1 MHRHQCQDFVCPG
14 HDVHFDTDP
23 IETSDSNSDSNSAND
38 DDTSMDTSDHMTA
51 SNHPHTPTDLPS
63 ANLQGFN
70 PLHSMQTDLKEESSW
85 QESWQH
91 LDIEMQAAE
100 TRDPHDSD
108 APQHLP
114 NITNNISNL
123 HNNTQDLHRQTDLH
137 APHRHSPER
146 TSTRR
151 SLRRPSPLRRP
162 SSLPLLQTAGPES
175 PSHRLRGFNG
185 RRAAERDDTPLDYAP
200 VEVERSPSSRVPHFN
215 VQEAFMEVSSAEMSS
230 SQQESSPESATTQ
243 QQQQLPH
250 QGFPASNNDNDM
262 QQPETQPN
270 QGPTRSFMQHSQQQ
284 QHPSS
289 SSASSMP
296 HGMRFHPTEP
306 PPYIHIPYTSNGTSS
321 AIPVDI
327 LQHFQQLCHETV
339 YTPSMRAD
347 LRTHVPL
354 GRIDLPLVFTT
365 LLSNFY
371 CETFLW
377 MRMNILIHRRSH
389 LTRNRL
395 RFMAFLSGQSLEEVV
410 VNTLYGYFSGYH
422 RGRCALLQ
430 EICSVLQEVSSGQ
443 THQGQQQTHQGAAR
457 QEQAL
462 WLRELSV
469 ELGIHLN
476 PRQMLRSYTAVVRD
490 ILMRRLPYVPWQSSQ
505 MGSPSAPSPR
515 SRQQPS
521 QNAQQHSQHSQQ
533 QQSQQTRFNQ
543 FRPQAATP
551 R

>member
-1 MHRHQCQDFVCPG
+1 MHEGETVAQPGWQNAYSRVAHLLTRDINPSLVQRLTVQIQEEYTLHPGQQMSPPAASLWSPTESEYRDYNSEVGDFYRQLSRQQSSGPPSPGEVTALTPGGAYTAQCHTPCVTPEDLMHLAAGHDPSDSGYRDESPEERMHRHQCQDFVCPG

-230 SQQESSPESATTQ
+230 SQPESSSESATTQ

-306 PPYIHIPYTSNGTSS
+306 PPYLLPTSTSLTQAMEPVAPSLLTSCSTSNNY
-321 AIPVDI
+321 AMKLFIP
-327 LQHFQQLCHETV
+327 
-339 YTPSMRAD
+339 
-347 LRTHVPL
+347 LR
-354 GRIDLPLVFTT
+354 
-365 LLSNFY
+365 
-371 CETFLW
+371 
-377 MRMNILIHRRSH
+377 
-389 LTRNRL
+389 
-395 RFMAFLSGQSLEEVV
+395 
-410 VNTLYGYFSGYH
+410 
-422 RGRCALLQ
+422 
-430 EICSVLQEVSSGQ
+430 
-443 THQGQQQTHQGAAR
+443 
-457 QEQAL
+457 
-462 WLRELSV
+462 
-469 ELGIHLN
+469 
-476 PRQMLRSYTAVVRD
+476 
-490 ILMRRLPYVPWQSSQ
+490 
-505 MGSPSAPSPR
+505 
-515 SRQQPS
+515 
-521 QNAQQHSQHSQQ
+521 
-533 QQSQQTRFNQ
+533 
-543 FRPQAATP
+543 
-551 R
+551 